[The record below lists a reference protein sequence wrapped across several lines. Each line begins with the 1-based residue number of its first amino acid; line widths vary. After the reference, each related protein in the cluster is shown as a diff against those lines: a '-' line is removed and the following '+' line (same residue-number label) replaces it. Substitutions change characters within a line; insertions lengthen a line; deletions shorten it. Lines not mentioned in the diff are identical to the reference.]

1 MSNVNDMELMKKIE
15 MFTRKNRPGIGPKR
29 GEFDK
34 DHRGMCPPPEMEG
47 EMRGPEFGRPPM
59 PPFGGP
65 HHPGE
70 EPPFGGPHHPGEPP
84 FGPHGPHFMKRP
96 PLSRE
101 RLLVIIGEEPK
112 GIRQKAIIDK
122 VGLGQSSV
130 SELINK
136 LEDDG
141 YVERKVDPSDKRA
154 TLLFLT
160 EKGQARA
167 LEVEDERKE
176 FFSEIFAKL
185 TEEEKETLSAIMDKL
200 LSE

>member
-1 MSNVNDMELMKKIE
+1 MADRIDDMELMKKILL
-15 MFTRKNRPGIGPKR
+15 FTRKNRPGMGPGPFR
-29 GEFDK
+29 
-34 DHRGMCPPPEMEG
+34 PPV
-47 EMRGPEFGRPPM
+47 PPM
-59 PPFGGP
+59 PPFGDRRPIP
-65 HHPGE
+65 HSPF
-70 EPPFGGPHHPGEPP
+70 PMQPFGEHR
-84 FGPHGPHFMKRP
+84 PHGPIPMPPIGPRGLNDPGFRKP

-101 RLLVIIGEEPK
+101 HLLVIIGENPD
-112 GIRQKAIIDK
+112 GIRQKDIVEKAGI
-122 VGLGQSSV
+122 GQSSV

-176 FFSEIFAKL
+176 FLADAFAKISD
-185 TEEEKETLSAIMDKL
+185 EEKQTLSDIMDKL
-200 LSE
+200 LEE